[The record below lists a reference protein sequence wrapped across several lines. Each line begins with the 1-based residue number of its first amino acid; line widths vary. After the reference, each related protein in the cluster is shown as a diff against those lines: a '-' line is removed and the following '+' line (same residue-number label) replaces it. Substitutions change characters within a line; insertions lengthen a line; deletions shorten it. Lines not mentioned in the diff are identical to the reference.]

1 MSVSIKKLINDRQ
14 RAFHSG
20 DVFQCRTL
28 KYKVQTEIAVRK
40 KEYYRTKVQ
49 HLKKDDC
56 RQWWLVVNKLSGRS
70 QKDTKLAFVKNGKLL
85 SDLELGNNL
94 NKFYIS
100 VNADIPPLDMTT
112 LPTYLPAVDQVPY
125 IEPYIIFLCEKLLAV
140 DSSKTCG
147 SDNIPGRRNLHT
159 YSLNQ

>member
-20 DVFQCRTL
+20 DIFQCRTL

-56 RQWWLVVNKLSGRS
+56 RKWWLIVNKLSGRS
-70 QKDTKLAFVKNGKLL
+70 QKDTKLAIVKNGKLL
-85 SDLELGNNL
+85 SDLELGNKQL
-94 NKFYIS
+94 E
-100 VNADIPPLDMTT
+100 
-112 LPTYLPAVDQVPY
+112 QV
-125 IEPYIIFLCEKLLAV
+125 
-140 DSSKTCG
+140 
-147 SDNIPGRRNLHT
+147 LHFC
-159 YSLNQ
+159 